1 MIKMSK
7 YVIFGGGG
15 HAASIYDLLMNTD
28 DAEVSFCA
36 DSFPP
41 EFPSQF
47 DRIELNQVLGEPHRY
62 LFVLGLGDMDKRLET
77 LEKLLKFDLNFPSI
91 IHPKAFVSESST
103 LGSGTI
109 VFANSYIGP
118 NVTLGKFIITNTN
131 SVIEH
136 DSRIDDYSILAPSV
150 TIAGNVKIGSRT
162 FFGMSS
168 SVSENLE
175 IGSDCIVGANSFVN
189 SSLESDSTYFGTP
202 ARKVR

>member
-1 MIKMSK
+1 MSK

-15 HAASIYDLLMNTD
+15 HASSIYDLLMNTD
-28 DAEVSFCA
+28 NAEVSFCA
-36 DSFPP
+36 DSYPP
-41 EFPSQF
+41 DFPSQF
-47 DRIELNQVLGEPHRY
+47 DRKELNQVLGEPHRY
-62 LFVLGLGDMDKRLET
+62 LFVLGLGAMDKRLEA
-77 LEKLLKFDLNFPSI
+77 LDKLLKLELNFPSI
-91 IHPKAFVSESST
+91 IHPKAYVSKSST

-118 NVTLGKFIITNTN
+118 NVTLGKFMIANTN

-136 DSRIDDYSILAPSV
+136 GSRIDDFSILAPSV
-150 TIAGNVKIGSRT
+150 TIAGNVNIGSRT
-162 FFGMSS
+162 FIGMSS

-189 SSLESDSTYFGTP
+189 SSLENGNTYYGTP